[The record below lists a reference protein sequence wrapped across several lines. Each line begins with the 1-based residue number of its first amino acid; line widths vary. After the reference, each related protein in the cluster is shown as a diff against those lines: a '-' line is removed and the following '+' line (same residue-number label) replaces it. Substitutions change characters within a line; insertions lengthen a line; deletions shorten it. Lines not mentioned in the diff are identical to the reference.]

1 MGVGVKRFMSAF
13 KTSVNHPQALIGV
26 VSRLHWASTFLN
38 GSSLIPK
45 RLRFH
50 SLASNCVKPV
60 QTIHPAMSTYT
71 FNYYIRG
78 EIRKKTWLN
87 KSTCYN
93 NKLAP
98 KFFNFTL
105 ENFGESCIG

>member
-13 KTSVNHPQALIGV
+13 KTFVNHPQVLIGV
-26 VSRLHWASTFLN
+26 VSRLDWASTFLN

-50 SLASNCVKPV
+50 SLANNCVKPV
-60 QTIHPAMSTYT
+60 QTIHLVMSTYT